1 MFKHAAMPQTNYAV
15 SIKPQWTITTPNN
28 GPTSEKVLDLL
39 THVAQNGSLAAAC
52 KAMGISYRHTWSLL
66 RQAEAQLGAPLLTM
80 ARGKG
85 STLSPLAEKL
95 VWAGHRIHARLTPML
110 ETLASELE
118 GEIGRTFSLE
128 STALRV
134 HASHGFA
141 VEKLLQSL
149 IQQGAGIDRKYVG
162 SLEAVA
168 SLHAGSCDLA
178 GFHIPQGAFEAQAYA
193 HYAKWFSAKDN
204 RIIHV
209 ATRRQGLFVAKG
221 NPKKLYHVADLA
233 RKGIRFINRQ
243 PSSGTRFLLEC
254 FLKQETVQHD
264 AIAGFEQAEF
274 THAAV
279 AAYVASG
286 MADAGFGVETPAQR
300 FNLDFIPLCSERY
313 FLLCKQADLARPAL
327 QAVLAILGSDAFQS
341 AVNGLAGYTAEKC
354 GQVETLQ
361 KAFAF
366 RK

>member
-1 MFKHAAMPQTNYAV
+1 MPHTHYTVAIN
-15 SIKPQWTITTPNN
+15 PQWTIAGASGQALAP
-28 GPTSEKVLDLL
+28 KVLELL
-39 THVAQNGSLAAAC
+39 AQVAQHGSLAAAC
-52 KAMGISYRHTWSLL
+52 KTMGISYRHTWSLL

-149 IQQGAGIDRKYVG
+149 HEQGAGVDRKYVG

-221 NPKKLYHVADLA
+221 NPKKIYHVTDLA

-254 FLKQETVQHD
+254 FLKKEAVQPD

-300 FNLDFIPLCSERY
+300 FKLDFIPLCTERY
-313 FLLCKQADLARPAL
+313 FLLCKHTDLTRPAL
-327 QAVLAILGSDAFQS
+327 QAVLAILASDAFQS

-354 GQVETLQ
+354 GEVETLQ
-361 KAFAF
+361 KAFPN

>member
-1 MFKHAAMPQTNYAV
+1 M
-15 SIKPQWTITTPNN
+15 
-28 GPTSEKVLDLL
+28 LD
-39 THVAQNGSLAAAC
+39 
-52 KAMGISYRHTWSLL
+52 
-66 RQAEAQLGAPLLTM
+66 
-80 ARGKG
+80 
-85 STLSPLAEKL
+85 
-95 VWAGHRIHARLTPML
+95 
-110 ETLASELE
+110 TLASELE
-118 GEIGRTFSLE
+118 GEIGRTFALE
-128 STALRV
+128 PNALRV

-141 VEKLLQSL
+141 IEKLLNSL
-149 IQQGAGIDRKYVG
+149 MKQGAGVDRKYVG

-178 GFHIPQGAFEAQAYA
+178 GFHIPQGEFEAQAYA
-193 HYAKWFSAKDN
+193 HYAKWFSTKDN

-221 NPKKLYHVADLA
+221 NPQKIYHVADLA

-254 FLKQETVQHD
+254 FLKKEGVRPD

-286 MADAGFGVETPAQR
+286 MAEAGFGLETPAQR
-300 FNLDFIPLCSERY
+300 FNLDFIPLCTERY
-313 FLLCKQADLARPAL
+313 FLLCKHADLERPAL
-327 QAVLAILGSDAFQS
+327 QAVLAILDSDSFQS
-341 AVNGLAGYTAEKC
+341 AVNGLAGYTAENC

-361 KAFAF
+361 KAFAH

>member
-1 MFKHAAMPQTNYAV
+1 MPHTAFSV
-15 SIKPQWTITTPNN
+15 SIKPQWTIADASGQSLSP
-28 GPTSEKVLDLL
+28 KVLDLL
-39 THVAQNGSLAAAC
+39 ALVAEHGSLAGAC
-52 KAMGISYRHTWSLL
+52 KAMGASYRHTWSVL
-66 RQAEAQLGAPLLTM
+66 RQAEAQLGTPLLTM
-80 ARGKG
+80 ERGKG
-85 STLSPLAEKL
+85 SALSPLAEKL
-95 VWAGHRIHARLTPML
+95 VWAGHRIHARLMPML
-110 ETLASELE
+110 DTLASELE
-118 GEIGRTFSLE
+118 GEIGRTFALE
-128 STALRV
+128 PNALRV

-141 VEKLLQSL
+141 VEKLLDAL
-149 IQQGAGIDRKYVG
+149 MKQGAGVDRKYVG

-221 NPKKLYHVADLA
+221 NPQKIYHVTDLA
-233 RKGIRFINRQ
+233 RKGLRFINRQ

-254 FLKQETVQHD
+254 FLKQDGVRPE
-264 AIAGFEQAEF
+264 AISGFEQAEF

-300 FNLDFIPLCSERY
+300 FNLDFIPLCTERY
-313 FLLCKQADLARPAL
+313 FLLCKQADLERPAL

-361 KAFAF
+361 KTFPN